1 MAPVGGGAGD
11 GLGEVLLDEAAIRAE
26 VTRLGAEISTDYAD
40 KSLHLVAVLKGSAVF
55 LADLLRVLTVPAT
68 VDFISIVPYGQVTAS
83 GVVRIRKDLDEPLEG
98 KDVLVVEGICASGL
112 SLSYLLRNFQT
123 RRPASIKTC
132 AFVAKRRERPGDIT
146 LHYVGREIPDV
157 FVVGYGLDSQERYR
171 NLPYIARLA

>member
-1 MAPVGGGAGD
+1 MAAVD
-11 GLGEVLLDEAAIRAE
+11 DRLGEVLLDEATIRAE
-26 VTRLGAEISTDYAD
+26 VARLGASISADYAG

-55 LADLLRVLTVPAT
+55 LADLLRALTVPAT
-68 VDFISIVPYGQVTAS
+68 VDFISIVPYGQVSAS

-112 SLSYLLRNFQT
+112 SLAYLLRNFQT
-123 RRPASIKTC
+123 RRPASLKTC
-132 AFVAKRRERPGDIT
+132 AFLAKRRERPGDIP

-157 FVVGYGLDSQERYR
+157 FVVGYGLDAQEQYR